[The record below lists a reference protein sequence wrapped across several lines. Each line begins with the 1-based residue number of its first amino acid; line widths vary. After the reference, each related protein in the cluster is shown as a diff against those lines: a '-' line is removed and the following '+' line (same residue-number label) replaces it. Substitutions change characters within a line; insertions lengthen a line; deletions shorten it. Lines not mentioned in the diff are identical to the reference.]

1 MFEVAMQILSYSRA
15 GLAFAIGNSCCLLA
29 LFASPL
35 LCPRALAKPIT
46 GGISYYNA
54 EDYKKAM
61 PIFERVLARDPNN
74 EQARYYLAL
83 CYQREQQTARANEH
97 FEWLSLHARD
107 AKIRAMAQR
116 VMKNAKRVV
125 SVPRKARVPVPNKDY
140 AAGAVS
146 TAETMLSISVPTAER
161 SVLPQ
166 VVQDI
171 TPPGTTAPGVDKGA
185 GNRQSLCKVI
195 YFYKEQDALCMRFD
209 KDFEAAQN
217 RLKGRLDFEK
227 LKMDDAAHSA
237 LLKKYGVRSVPYL
250 VYLDGNGGLIRTDG
264 TTTFVAESD
273 KLALRM

>member
-1 MFEVAMQILSYSRA
+1 MQILSYSRA
-15 GLAFAIGNSCCLLA
+15 SFAFAIGVSFCLLPLSA
-29 LFASPL
+29 LPL
-35 LCPRALAKPIT
+35 VCPGVMAKPIT

-61 PIFERVLARDPNN
+61 PIFERVLARDPSN

-116 VMKNAKRVV
+116 VMKNARRVV
-125 SVPRKARVPVPNKDY
+125 SAPRKARVPVPNKDY
-140 AAGAVS
+140 AAGVIS
-146 TAETMLSISVPTAER
+146 TAETMLSISVPTAEKA
-161 SVLPQ
+161 VLPQ

-195 YFYKEQDALCMRFD
+195 YFYKEQDALCARFD
-209 KDFEAAQN
+209 KDFETTQN
-217 RLKGRLDFEK
+217 RLKGRLVFER
-227 LKMDDAAHSA
+227 LKMDDPAHSA
-237 LLKKYGVRSVPYL
+237 RLKKYGVMSVPYL
-250 VYLDGNGGLIRTDG
+250 VYLDGNGALIRTDG
-264 TTTFVAESD
+264 TATFVAESD
-273 KLALRM
+273 KLALRI